1 VTSGLDDPA
10 ALRAGDPSGMLAAF
24 AAAGDQLHRAYRES
38 RNASIA
44 PAGEV
49 RSVVLCAMGGSAAA
63 GDVVGAAFE
72 RVTRAPISVV
82 RGYRLP
88 AAVGPDDLV
97 ISISYSGNTEETL
110 VAHAEAVERGAKTIA
125 VCSGG
130 DLVERSDEAGTP
142 VVRIPGSAPVPRAGL
157 GELVGGLL
165 GGLVAA
171 GVLPASDPEVDEA
184 ARAVGTSARELG
196 PDVPT
201 ADNEAKQVAEWVGD
215 RIPVV
220 WGSEGI
226 TAAAAWR
233 WKTAFNENAEVPAFA
248 STLPELDHHEVV
260 GWTGDRGKAFRL
272 LILREDGE
280 HGRVEARLEA
290 TLDEVAGS
298 GLEWREVRARGTG
311 PLARAMSLA
320 VTGDLASAYHAL
332 GRGIDPAA
340 MGPLERIKSR
350 LVGEGS

>member
-1 VTSGLDDPA
+1 VTAGLDDPA
-10 ALRAGDPSGMLAAF
+10 ALRAGDPSGMLEAIAL
-24 AAAGDQLHRAYRES
+24 AGDQLHRSYRES
-38 RNASIA
+38 RDASVA

-49 RSVVLCAMGGSAAA
+49 RSVVVCAMGGSAAA
-63 GDVVGAAFE
+63 GDLVGAAFE
-72 RVTRAPISVV
+72 RATRVPISVV
-82 RGYRLP
+82 RGYRVP
-88 AAVGPDDLV
+88 STVGPGDLV
-97 ISISYSGNTEETL
+97 VCVSYSGDTEETL
-110 VAHAEAVERGAKTIA
+110 AAHAEAVDRGAKTIA

-130 DLVERSDEAGTP
+130 ALAGRSYEEGSSL
-142 VVRIPGSAPVPRAGL
+142 VRIPGSAPVPRAGL

-165 GGLVAA
+165 GALVSA

-184 ARAVGTSARELG
+184 ARAVGTTAGDLG
-196 PDVPT
+196 PHVPT

-226 TAAAAWR
+226 TAAVAWR

-260 GWTGDRGKAFRL
+260 GWTGDRGKSFRL

-280 HGRVEARLEA
+280 HHRVKDRLEA

-298 GLEWREVRARGTG
+298 GLEWREVASRGTG

-332 GRGIDPAA
+332 AHGVDPAA
-340 MGPLERIKSR
+340 MGSLDRIKSR
-350 LVGEGS
+350 LAGERS

>member
-1 VTSGLDDPA
+1 
-10 ALRAGDPSGMLAAF
+10 
-24 AAAGDQLHRAYRES
+24 
-38 RNASIA
+38 
-44 PAGEV
+44 
-49 RSVVLCAMGGSAAA
+49 
-63 GDVVGAAFE
+63 
-72 RVTRAPISVV
+72 
-82 RGYRLP
+82 
-88 AAVGPDDLV
+88 
-97 ISISYSGNTEETL
+97 
-110 VAHAEAVERGAKTIA
+110 

-130 DLVERSDEAGTP
+130 ALVQRSEEADTSL
-142 VVRIPGSAPVPRAGL
+142 VRIPGSAPVPRAGL

-165 GGLVAA
+165 GALAAA

-184 ARAVGTSARELG
+184 ARAVGTTARELA

-201 ADNEAKQVAEWVGD
+201 AENEAKQVADWVGD

-220 WGSEGI
+220 WGSEGV

-260 GWTGDRGKAFRL
+260 GWTRDRGKAFRL
-272 LILREDGE
+272 VILREEGE
-280 HGRVEARLEA
+280 HDRVKDRLEA

-298 GLEWREVRARGTG
+298 GLEWREVGARGTG

-332 GRGIDPAA
+332 AHGVDPASMA
-340 MGPLERIKSR
+340 SLDRIKSR
-350 LVGEGS
+350 LAGGGA